1 MARNLNLDNFFDDFE
16 VKYLQTSNFSE
27 KQFSLKLQVI
37 CSTNFRPK
45 TKKIVKA
52 VFEKNIK
59 VSDFGLIWRPFCE
72 YLQIK
77 NFFQKSGSVT
87 FLPLQSP
94 NFMQKIRKIL
104 RAVSEKTA
112 LPTNQPTN
120 QLLPTTPILQD
131 RDFLADAGLKGE
143 RKCCCCEQYLQKIYK
158 IHQNLLLKRFSASKF
173 VSRK

>member
-1 MARNLNLDNFFDDFE
+1 MRTNNAKSRKWQKPQFGQFFDNFE
-16 VKYLQTSNFSE
+16 VKYLQIVNFSE
-27 KQFSLKLQVI
+27 KQVSFKFKVI
-37 CSTNFRPK
+37 FSTNFRSK
-45 TKKIVKA
+45 TKEIVGA

-59 VSDFGLIWRPFCE
+59 VSDFGLIWRPFRE

-94 NFMQKIRKIL
+94 NFMQKIRKML

-112 LPTNQPTN
+112 LPTNQSTN

-131 RDFLADAGLKGE
+131 LADAGPIKY
-143 RKCCCCEQYLQKIYK
+143 C
-158 IHQNLLLKRFSASKF
+158 LLVIL
-173 VSRK
+173 

>member
-1 MARNLNLDNFFDDFE
+1 MAKNLNLGIFFMISRSNIS
-16 VKYLQTSNFSE
+16 KITNFSE
-27 KQFSLKLQVI
+27 KQVSFKLKVI
-37 CSTNFRPK
+37 FSTNFRPK
-45 TKKIVKA
+45 TKKIVRA

-59 VSDFGLIWRPFCE
+59 VSDFGLIWRPFRE

-104 RAVSEKTA
+104 RAVSEKTV

-131 RDFLADAGLKGE
+131 LADGGP
-143 RKCCCCEQYLQKIYK
+143 KI
-158 IHQNLLLKRFSASKF
+158 
-173 VSRK
+173 